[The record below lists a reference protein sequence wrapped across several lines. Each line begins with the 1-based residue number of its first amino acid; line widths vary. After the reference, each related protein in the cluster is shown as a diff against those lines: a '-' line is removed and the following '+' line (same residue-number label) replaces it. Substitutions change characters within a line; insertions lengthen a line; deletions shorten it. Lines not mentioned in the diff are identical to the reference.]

1 MPQVA
6 CIRSAPDLCEL
17 PCSTVL
23 SLAVGLGIT
32 KNLEFRRMQTAAAF
46 VLEDGRF
53 SGGLRTIRGADSAGF
68 GGQPSK
74 AGAANV
80 SKPHLGHPAES
91 QLGF

>member
-1 MPQVA
+1 MVPQAA

-32 KNLEFRRMQTAAAF
+32 HNLGGGVPAAAF
-46 VLEDGRF
+46 VLEDGCS
-53 SGGLRTIRGADSAGF
+53 SGGLRTISGADSAGF
-68 GGQPSK
+68 GSK
-74 AGAANV
+74 AGVANV